1 MKWILS
7 HGIDQVACRN
17 KHRQQCAPNC
27 KGKTVVAHIKIF
39 SNSKE
44 KVVLSGFLL
53 LILFLQVKKLPLFF
67 KKPPVT
73 SYLNL

>member
-7 HGIDQVACRN
+7 LGIDQVACSN

-27 KGKTVVAHIKIF
+27 KGKTVVPHIKIS

-53 LILFLQVKKLPLFF
+53 LILFLRVKKLPLFF
-67 KKPPVT
+67 QKIAVT